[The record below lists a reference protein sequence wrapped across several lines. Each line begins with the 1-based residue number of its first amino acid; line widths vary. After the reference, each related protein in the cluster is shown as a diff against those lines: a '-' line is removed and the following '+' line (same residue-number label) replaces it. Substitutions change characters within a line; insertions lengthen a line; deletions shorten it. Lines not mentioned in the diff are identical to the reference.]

1 MQVYCTKNHVNSSN
15 NRFCTICGEPLPLPS
30 GEIIIDRYKI
40 VRQLG
45 QGGFGRTYLAE
56 DIQESNKKCV
66 LKEFAPQVEED
77 KDLQK
82 AKELFEREAS
92 VLKQLQHPQI
102 PRLHCSLQV
111 KLRNKDFFFLVQDY
125 IEGENYQDL
134 LEQLLNQGR
143 CFNEQEVF
151 HLLTQILP
159 VLNYIHSKDVVHRDI
174 SPDNLILRQTDNVPV
189 LIDFGGVKQL
199 PASQGLWFTQLPVN
213 RTLLGKKGY
222 APEEQLRQGKAF
234 HSSDLYSLA
243 VTALVLLAGEE
254 PQKLYDSYQGNWRW
268 GDKIKVSPN
277 FEAVLKRMV
286 AYKPT
291 DRYQNAEQVLKDL
304 QSSTPVSNLPTS
316 APTYAASASPKSVNP
331 YITKINTMVVA
342 PGRKNAGAI
351 ATKFH
356 NKTNALAT
364 AIHLPIW
371 LRPFFVSL
379 VSTSVVVLVFA
390 GTWAVINGVINAVT
404 SFSLPAVSLP
414 QLPSVELPSL
424 PGNDNTNTGL
434 SRDETNNIEKI
445 IQRRQRLQIPELFF
459 NSTVNQIF
467 YTQNPQARGRTLTGS
482 TEDEAL
488 RKKWYS
494 IAQDLLDKLEKAN
507 LSKETRQKLG
517 GYTGQDYQTW
527 KQRSQSGE
535 FGNYTIEDLN
545 RDTNR
550 KFDQLFPG
558 ERQGNLT
565 QQTFGQ
571 IWYALANEEVS
582 KRGS

>member
-1 MQVYCTKNHVNSSN
+1 MQVYCTRNHENTSN
-15 NRFCTICGEPLPLPS
+15 HRFCTICGEPLPLPS
-30 GEIIIDRYKI
+30 GEVIIDRYKI

-56 DIQESNKKCV
+56 DIQQSDRKCV

-92 VLKQLQHPQI
+92 VLKQLEHPQI
-102 PRLHCSLQV
+102 PRLHFSLQV

-134 LEQLLNQGR
+134 LEKRLDEGR
-143 CFNEQEVF
+143 CFNESEVF
-151 HLLTQILP
+151 DLLTQILP
-159 VLNYIHSKDVVHRDI
+159 VLDYIHSKDVVHRDI
-174 SPDNLILRQTDNVPV
+174 SPDNLILRTTDNLPI

-199 PASQGLWFTQLPVN
+199 PASQGFWYTKLPAN

-234 HSSDLYSLA
+234 HSSDLYSLG

-254 PQKLYDSYQGNWRW
+254 PQKLYDSYQGRWRW
-268 GDKIKVSPN
+268 GEKIKVSAN
-277 FEAVLKRMV
+277 FEAVLKKMV
-286 AYKPT
+286 AYKPN
-291 DRYQNAEQVLKDL
+291 DRYQNAQEVLKDL
-304 QSSTPVSNLPTS
+304 QSSTPISTPVSTS
-316 APTYAASASPKSVNP
+316 TKPVNP
-331 YITKINTMVVA
+331 NISKIHTAVVA
-342 PGRKNAGAI
+342 PGRKRAGAV
-351 ATKFH
+351 ATQFH
-356 NKTNALAT
+356 NKTQALAG

-390 GTWAVINGVINAVT
+390 GTWAVISGFINAVT
-404 SFSLPAVSLP
+404 SFSLPTVSLP

-424 PGNDNTNTGL
+424 PGNDNSEGGL
-434 SRDETNNIEKI
+434 SRQETNNISKI
-445 IQRRQRLQIPELFF
+445 VRQRQQLGIPELFF
-459 NSTVNQIF
+459 NRTVNQIF
-467 YTQNPQARGRTLTGS
+467 YTQNPEARGRTLTGS
-482 TEDEAL
+482 SEDEAL
-488 RKKWYS
+488 RKKWYG
-494 IAQDLLDKLEKAN
+494 IAQDLLDKLEKAD
-507 LSKETRQKLG
+507 LSKQTRQKLG
-517 GYTGQDYQTW
+517 SYTGQDYENW
-527 KQRSQSGE
+527 QRQVQAGE

-550 KFDQLFPG
+550 KFDRLFPG
-558 ERQGNLT
+558 EREGKLR

-571 IWYALANEEVS
+571 IWYAFADEEVS
-582 KRGS
+582 KR

>member
-1 MQVYCTKNHVNSSN
+1 M
-15 NRFCTICGEPLPLPS
+15 PLPS
-30 GEIIIDRYKI
+30 AEIIIDRYKI

-56 DIQESNKKCV
+56 DMQQSDKICV

-82 AKELFEREAS
+82 AKELFEREAN

-125 IEGENYQDL
+125 VEGENYQDL
-134 LEQLLNQGR
+134 LEKSLDQGL
-143 CFNEQEVF
+143 CFSEEKVF

-174 SPDNLILRQTDNVPV
+174 SPDNLILRKSDNVPV

-199 PASQGLWFTQLPVN
+199 PASQGLWFTQLPAN

-268 GDKIKVSPN
+268 GEKIKVSPN
-277 FEAVLKRMV
+277 FEAVLKRML
-286 AYKPT
+286 AYKPS

-356 NKTNALAT
+356 NKTNAFAT

-414 QLPSVELPSL
+414 QLPSVELPDF
-424 PGNDNTNTGL
+424 PGNDNNTNTGL
-434 SRDETNNIEKI
+434 SRGETNNIEKI
-445 IQRRQRLQIPELFF
+445 IQRRQGLEIPELFF
-459 NSTVNQIF
+459 NNTVNQIF
-467 YTQNPQARGRTLTGS
+467 YTQNPQARGRTLTNS
-482 TEDEAL
+482 PEDEAL

-517 GYTGQDYQTW
+517 GYTGQDYQSW
-527 KQRSQSGE
+527 ERRSQAGE

-571 IWYALANEEVS
+571 IWYALGNEEVS

>member
-1 MQVYCTKNHVNSSN
+1 MQVYCTRNHENTSN
-15 NRFCTICGEPLPLPS
+15 NRFCTVCGEPLPLPS
-30 GEIIIDRYKI
+30 GEVIIDRYKI

-56 DIQESNKKCV
+56 DMQQSDRKCV

-111 KLRNKDFFFLVQDY
+111 QLRNKDFFFLVQDY

-134 LEQLLNQGR
+134 LQKRLDRGR
-143 CFNEQEVF
+143 CFSETEVF
-151 HLLTQILP
+151 YLLTQILP
-159 VLNYIHSKDVVHRDI
+159 VLNYIHSRDVVHRDI
-174 SPDNLILRQTDNVPV
+174 SPDNLILRTTDNLPV

-199 PASQGLWFTQLPVN
+199 PASQGFWYTKLPAN

-234 HSSDLYSLA
+234 HSSDLYSLG
-243 VTALVLLAGEE
+243 VSALVLLAGEE
-254 PQKLYDSYQGNWRW
+254 PQKLYDSYEGRWRW
-268 GDKIKVSPN
+268 GEKIKVSAN
-277 FEAVLKRMV
+277 FEMVLKKMV
-286 AYKPT
+286 AYKPN

-304 QSSTPVSNLPTS
+304 QSSTPAT
-316 APTYAASASPKSVNP
+316 TAAFTPKTVNP
-331 YITKINTMVVA
+331 NISKIHTAVVA
-342 PGRKNAGAI
+342 PGRKRAGAV
-351 ATKFH
+351 ATQFN
-356 NKTNALAT
+356 NKTQAFAQ

-379 VSTSVVVLVFA
+379 VSTSVIVLVFA
-390 GTWAVINGVINAVT
+390 GTWALISGVINAVT
-404 SFSLPAVSLP
+404 SFSLPTVSLP

-424 PGNDNTNTGL
+424 PGNDDNSDGGL
-434 SRDETNNIEKI
+434 SRKEANNISKI
-445 IQRRQRLQIPELFF
+445 IRQRERLGIAELFF
-459 NSTVNQIF
+459 NRTVNEIF

-482 TEDEAL
+482 SEDEVL
-488 RKKWYS
+488 RKKWYG
-494 IAQDLLDKLEKAN
+494 IAQDLLDKLEKAD
-507 LSKETRQKLG
+507 LSKQTRQKLG
-517 GYTGQDYQTW
+517 SYTGQDYQNW
-527 KQRSQSGE
+527 QRQAQAGE

-545 RDTNR
+545 RDTNS
-550 KFDQLFPG
+550 KFDRLFPG
-558 ERQGNLT
+558 ERQGNLK

-571 IWYALANEEVS
+571 IWYALADEEVS
-582 KRGS
+582 KR

>member
-1 MQVYCTKNHVNSSN
+1 MQVYCTKNHVNSPH

-30 GEIIIDRYKI
+30 GEVIIDRYKI

-56 DIQESNKKCV
+56 DMQQSHQNCV

-102 PRLHCSLQV
+102 PRLHFSLQV
-111 KLRNKDFFFLVQDY
+111 QLRNKDFFFLVQDY

-134 LEQLLNQGR
+134 LEKRLDEGR
-143 CFNEQEVF
+143 CFSEAEVF

-159 VLNYIHSKDVVHRDI
+159 VLDYIHSTDVVHRDI
-174 SPDNLILRQTDNVPV
+174 SPDNLILRTTDNLPI

-199 PASQGLWFTQLPVN
+199 PASQGFWYTKLPAN

-234 HSSDLYSLA
+234 HSSDLYSLG

-254 PQKLYDSYQGNWRW
+254 PQKLYDSYQGDWRW
-268 GDKIKVSPN
+268 GEKIKVSAN
-277 FEAVLKRMV
+277 FEAVLKKMV
-286 AYKPT
+286 AYKPN
-291 DRYQNAEQVLKDL
+291 DRYQNAQEVLKDL
-304 QSSTPVSNLPTS
+304 QSSTPISTPS
-316 APTYAASASPKSVNP
+316 KPNP
-331 YITKINTMVVA
+331 NISKIHTAVVA
-342 PGRKNAGAI
+342 PGRKRAGAV
-351 ATKFH
+351 ATQFH
-356 NKTNALAT
+356 NKTQAFAQ

-390 GTWAVINGVINAVT
+390 GTWAVISGVINAVT
-404 SFSLPAVSLP
+404 SFSLPTVSLP
-414 QLPSVELPSL
+414 QLPSVKLPSL
-424 PGNDNTNTGL
+424 PGNDNSEGGL
-434 SRDETNNIEKI
+434 SRKETNNISKI
-445 IQRRQRLQIPELFF
+445 VRQRERLGIGELFF
-459 NSTVNQIF
+459 NRTVNQIF

-482 TEDEAL
+482 SEDEAL
-488 RKKWYS
+488 RKKWYG
-494 IAQDLLDKLEKAN
+494 IAQELLDKLDKAN
-507 LSKETRQKLG
+507 LSKQTRQKLG
-517 GYTGQDYQTW
+517 SYTGQDYATW
-527 KQRSQSGE
+527 QQLARSGE

-545 RDTNR
+545 TDTNR
-550 KFDQLFPG
+550 KFDRLFPG
-558 ERQGNLT
+558 ERQGNLK

-571 IWYALANEEVS
+571 IWYAFASEEVS
-582 KRGS
+582 KR

>member
-1 MQVYCTKNHVNSSN
+1 MQVYCTRNHVNSLN
-15 NRFCTICGEPLPLPS
+15 HRFCTVCGEPLPLPS
-30 GEIIIDRYKI
+30 GEVIIDRYKI

-56 DIQESNKKCV
+56 DMQQSDQKCV

-92 VLKQLQHPQI
+92 VLKQLEHPQI
-102 PRLHCSLQV
+102 PRLHFSLQV

-134 LEQLLNQGR
+134 LEKRLEEGR
-143 CFNEQEVF
+143 CFSEKEVF

-159 VLNYIHSKDVVHRDI
+159 VLNYIHSGDVVHRDI
-174 SPDNLILRQTDNVPV
+174 SPDNLILRTTDNLPI

-199 PASQGLWFTQLPVN
+199 PASQGFWYTKLPAN

-254 PQKLYDSYQGNWRW
+254 PQKLYDSYQGKWRW
-268 GDKIKVSPN
+268 GEKIKVSAN
-277 FEAVLKRMV
+277 FEAVLKKMV
-286 AYKPT
+286 AYKPN

-304 QSSTPVSNLPTS
+304 QSSTPASTPAFTS
-316 APTYAASASPKSVNP
+316 SKLNP
-331 YITKINTMVVA
+331 NISKIHTAVVA
-342 PGRKNAGAI
+342 PGRKRAGAV
-351 ATKFH
+351 ATQFH
-356 NKTNALAT
+356 NKTQAFAT

-390 GTWAVINGVINAVT
+390 GTWAVISGVINAVT
-404 SFSLPAVSLP
+404 SFSLPTVSLP

-424 PGNDNTNTGL
+424 PGNDDNSEGGL
-434 SRDETNNIEKI
+434 SRKETNNISKI
-445 IQRRQRLQIPELFF
+445 VRQRERLGIPELFF
-459 NSTVNQIF
+459 NRTVNQMF
-467 YTQNPQARGRTLTGS
+467 YTQNPESRGRTLTGS
-482 TEDEAL
+482 AEDEAL
-488 RKKWYS
+488 RKKWYG
-494 IAQDLLDKLEKAN
+494 IAQELLDNLDKAN
-507 LSKETRQKLG
+507 LSQQTRQKLG
-517 GYTGQDYQTW
+517 SYSGQDYANWERQV
-527 KQRSQSGE
+527 RSGE
-535 FGNYTIEDLN
+535 LGNYTIEDLN

-550 KFDQLFPG
+550 KFDRLFPG
-558 ERQGNLT
+558 EREGNLR
-565 QQTFGQ
+565 QQTFAQ
-571 IWYALANEEVS
+571 IWYAFASEEVS
-582 KRGS
+582 KR

>member
-1 MQVYCTKNHVNSSN
+1 MQVNCTRNHVNSSN
-15 NRFCTICGEPLPLPS
+15 HRFCTVCGEPLPLPS
-30 GEIIIDRYKI
+30 GEVIIDRYKI

-56 DIQESNKKCV
+56 DMQQSHQKCV

-92 VLKQLQHPQI
+92 VLKQLEHPQI
-102 PRLHCSLQV
+102 PRLHFSLQV

-134 LEQLLNQGR
+134 LEKRLDEGR
-143 CFNEQEVF
+143 CFSEAEVF

-159 VLNYIHSKDVVHRDI
+159 VLNYIHSRDVVHRDI
-174 SPDNLILRQTDNVPV
+174 SPDNLILRTTDNLPI

-199 PASQGLWFTQLPVN
+199 PASQGFWFTQLPAN

-254 PQKLYDSYQGNWRW
+254 PQKLYDSYQGKWRW
-268 GDKIKVSPN
+268 GEKIKVSAN
-277 FEAVLKRMV
+277 FEAVLKKML
-286 AYKPT
+286 AYKPS

-304 QSSTPVSNLPTS
+304 QSSTPASTPALTS
-316 APTYAASASPKSVNP
+316 KPNTNIS
-331 YITKINTMVVA
+331 KIHTAVVA
-342 PGRKNAGAI
+342 PGRKRAGAV
-351 ATKFH
+351 ATQFH
-356 NKTNALAT
+356 NKTQAFAS

-390 GTWAVINGVINAVT
+390 GTWAVISGVINAVT
-404 SFSLPAVSLP
+404 SFSLPTVSLP

-424 PGNDNTNTGL
+424 PGNDDNGGGL
-434 SRDETNNIEKI
+434 SRKETNNIEKI
-445 IQRRQRLQIPELFF
+445 VRQRQRLGIPELFF
-459 NSTVNQIF
+459 NRTVNQIF
-467 YTQNPQARGRTLTGS
+467 YTQNPEARGRTLTGS
-482 TEDEAL
+482 AEDEAL
-488 RKKWYS
+488 RKKWYG
-494 IAQDLLDKLEKAN
+494 IAQELLDKLDKAN
-507 LSKETRQKLG
+507 LSQQTRQKLG
-517 GYTGQDYQTW
+517 SYTGQDYATW
-527 KQRSQSGE
+527 ERLVRSGE

-545 RDTNR
+545 RDTNS
-550 KFDQLFPG
+550 KFDRLFPG
-558 ERQGNLT
+558 EREGNLR

-571 IWYALANEEVS
+571 IWYAFASEEVS
-582 KRGS
+582 KR